1 MPARKPP
8 SQSKSNCIFC
18 DLVQGSAEVS
28 ICYEDDVALAF
39 MDIQPVNPGHVLV
52 IPRDHYETLQDIP
65 RAVGWH
71 LFQVTTRLI
80 PVIQKLAGA
89 DDMNLIVNSGPAAG
103 QNVFHYHIHLIP
115 RKKGDGFDVPL
126 PFPGSEMPNRHML
139 DAMAVR
145 IGSALRMDPAR
156 ETPASGVRVVNPADR
171 MAATAVVSAPAAKP
185 KAAPKKAPGKK
196 R

>member
-1 MPARKPP
+1 MASRPASANR
-8 SQSKSNCIFC
+8 NAGCIFC
-18 DLVQGSAEVS
+18 SLVTGSAEVS

-52 IPRDHYETLQDIP
+52 IPRDHFETLQDIP

-80 PVIQKLAGA
+80 PLIQKVAGA
-89 DDMNLIVNSGPAAG
+89 DDMNVIVNSGPAAG

-126 PFPGSEMPNRHML
+126 PFAGSEMPNRHML

-145 IGSALRMDPAR
+145 IGQMLRADPAR
-156 ETPASGVRVVNPADR
+156 QMPKSDVREVNPADR
-171 MAATAVVSAPAAKP
+171 MANAELGGRKPPKKPVAKKP
-185 KAAPKKAPGKK
+185 KK